1 MWVVGNGRSYPAGLF
16 IYQWMWEKSMIEKK
30 YWPVLLRELLLVTL
44 NLCSKDGSY
53 IYIYIYK
60 RLETPIQAFL
70 IIELRQIF
78 MDHIYT
84 PLTISNQINTDVSM
98 SLCLGSRIDVI
109 ENMQPT

>member
-1 MWVVGNGRSYPAGLF
+1 MVH
-16 IYQWMWEKSMIEKK
+16 IYI
-30 YWPVLLRELLLVTL
+30 
-44 NLCSKDGSY
+44 Y

-78 MDHIYT
+78 IDHIYT
-84 PLTISNQINTDVSM
+84 PLIISNQINTGVSM